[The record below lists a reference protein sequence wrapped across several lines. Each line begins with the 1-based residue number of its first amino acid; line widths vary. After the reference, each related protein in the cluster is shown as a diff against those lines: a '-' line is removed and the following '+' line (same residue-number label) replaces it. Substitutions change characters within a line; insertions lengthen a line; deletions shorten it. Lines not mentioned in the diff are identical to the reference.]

1 MALRLGDVA
10 PDFDADTTHGPI
22 RFWEWKGDAWAVLF
36 THPRDFTPVC
46 TTELGAVARL
56 APEFARRNVKVIGLS
71 VDSVA
76 DHERWAEDIAATQRT
91 RLHFPLI
98 GDPQRR
104 VARLYD
110 TIHPGASETSTV
122 RAVFVITPDNRIA
135 LTFTYPAS
143 TGRNFDELLRVID
156 ALQLTARHAVAT
168 PADWRHGDDV
178 IILASLSDDEA
189 RIRFPQGWRTERP
202 YLRIV
207 PQPDV

>member
-1 MALRLGDVA
+1 MALRLGDIA
-10 PDFDADTTHGPI
+10 PDFDAETTHGPI
-22 RFWEWKGDAWAVLF
+22 RFWEWKGEAWAVLF

-56 APEFARRNVKVIGLS
+56 SPEFRRRNVKVIGLS
-71 VDSVA
+71 VDTVS
-76 DHERWAEDIAATQRT
+76 DHERWEADIAATQRT
-91 RLHFPLI
+91 RLDFPLI

-122 RAVFVITPDNRIA
+122 RAVFVIAPDNRIA

-156 ALQLTARHAVAT
+156 ALQLTERHAVAT

-189 RIRFPQGWRTERP
+189 RLRFPGGWRTERP

-207 PQPDV
+207 RQPDA

>member
-1 MALRLGDVA
+1 MALRLGDIA
-10 PDFDADTTHGPI
+10 PDFDAETTHGPI
-22 RFWEWKGDAWAVLF
+22 RFWEWKGNAWAVLF

-56 APEFARRNVKVIGLS
+56 SPEFRRRNVKVIGLS
-71 VDSVA
+71 VDTVS
-76 DHERWAEDIAATQRT
+76 DHERWEADIAATQRT
-91 RLHFPLI
+91 RLDFPLI

-122 RAVFVITPDNRIA
+122 RAVFVIAPDNRVA

-168 PADWRHGDDV
+168 PADWRDGEDV

-189 RIRFPQGWRTERP
+189 RLKFPQGWRAERP

-207 PQPDV
+207 RQPGA

>member
-76 DHERWAEDIAATQRT
+76 DHERWEADIAATQRT

-110 TIHPGASETSTV
+110 TIHPGASETTTV

-143 TGRNFDELLRVID
+143 TGRNFAELLRVID

-189 RIRFPQGWRTERP
+189 RIRFPQGWRAERP

-207 PQPDV
+207 PQPDA